1 MGKTKKK
8 CIDNVDHLTKSA
20 KEALL
25 FSDEERIERIQR
37 SRWIGYTAAEQTIDK
52 LERLLKH
59 PRTDRMPNLLIISD
73 TNNGK
78 TTIVKR
84 FASLHPLNPNIDGDA
99 IILPVLLVEAPPV
112 PDETNLHNA
121 ILEEL
126 NSPHKKRE
134 HPDQKRAQVITISK
148 QIGLRMLIID
158 EFHNLI
164 AGNSAR
170 QRNFRN
176 AIKYLGNKLKM
187 PIVGVG
193 TPEAR
198 AAIQTDEQL
207 TNRFTPVILP
217 RWKMGEE
224 FLRLLASFEAM
235 LPLYLPSNLTNTTT
249 ALRLLSMS
257 DGLIGEISTILTN
270 AAVAAIE
277 TGQEKIVPKLLDSI
291 DYIPPPKRKGG

>member
-1 MGKTKKK
+1 MGKSKKK
-8 CIDNVDHLTKSA
+8 HIDDVEHLTKSA

-25 FSDEERIERIQR
+25 LGEQERIEHIQR
-37 SRWIGYTAAEQTIDK
+37 SRWIGYTLAEQTIEK

-99 IILPVLLVEAPPV
+99 VIRPVLLVESPPV
-112 PDETNLHNA
+112 PNEANLHNA

-126 NSPHKKRE
+126 NAPHKKLD
-134 HPDQKRAQVITISK
+134 HPDQKRFQVITISK
-148 QIGLRMLIID
+148 QVGLRMLIID

-164 AGNSAR
+164 AGSSAK

-176 AIKYLGNKLKM
+176 AIKYLGNKLSM

-193 TPEAR
+193 TQEAR
-198 AAIQTDEQL
+198 AAIQTDDQL
-207 TNRFTPVILP
+207 TNRFTPIILP
-217 RWKMGEE
+217 RWRMGEE

-235 LPLYLPSNLTNTTT
+235 LPLWLPSNLTDTTT

-277 TGQEKIVPKLLDSI
+277 SGQERIGIKLLDTL